1 MKTMTDQIIQP
12 VKGTRD
18 FYPEDQ
24 AFQNWLYSKFKE
36 VAELFGFQEYE
47 GPIIESLDLYA
58 AKSGEELV
66 KKQAFTLTDQ
76 SGKILALRPEMTP
89 TLARMIAQ
97 KTGGLTFPVKWFTFG
112 RRFRY
117 EKPQKGRSREFF
129 QWDVDILG
137 PENVETD
144 AEVIAV
150 AATLYKKLQLTPGEV
165 KIKIN
170 DRKLLQDRL
179 LSLEIPENKVVEVF
193 RLADKKDKVSRQDFI
208 EMGKE
213 ISLTEDQT
221 KTILQILEEKNAY
234 LDSPWLVKIFE
245 LLKKYGVAEYVEYDP
260 SIIRG
265 LEYYTRTI
273 FEGWDAKKEFR
284 AIWGGGRYDNLVAD
298 VGGSQNISGV
308 GFAMG
313 DMVIAE
319 VLKANN
325 RFPALAVNKTKV
337 LVTVFSEELLNK
349 SIEAVN
355 ILRDNNINSEIY
367 LDPTAKL
374 DRQLKYAD
382 KKNIPFALIIG
393 PNEANEDKAVVK
405 NMASQEQKTVDL
417 RQLCQEILQY

>member
-1 MKTMTDQIIQP
+1 MMKTMTDQIIQP

-18 FYPEDQ
+18 FYPQDQ
-24 AFQNWLYSKFKE
+24 AFQNWLYLKFKE

-58 AKSGEELV
+58 AKSGSELV

-76 SGKILALRPEMTP
+76 SGKTLALRPEMTP

-97 KTGGLTFPVKWFTFG
+97 KMGELTFPVKWFTFG

-117 EKPQKGRSREFF
+117 EKPQRGRGREFC

-137 PENVETD
+137 PENIEAD

-150 AATLYKKLQLTPGEV
+150 AASLYKKLGLTSNEV

-213 ISLTEDQT
+213 ISLTEDQV
-221 KTILQILEEKNAY
+221 KGVLQILEEKNAF

-245 LLKKYGVAEYVEYDP
+245 LLKKYGVSEYVEFDP
-260 SIIRG
+260 SIVRG
-265 LEYYTRTI
+265 LEYYTRTV
-273 FEGWDAKKEFR
+273 FEGWDTKGEFR

-298 VGGSQNISGV
+298 VGGSQNIPGV

-313 DMVIAE
+313 DMVISE
-319 VLKANN
+319 ILKANN
-325 RFPALAVNKTKV
+325 RFPALTVNKTKV
-337 LVTVFSEELLNK
+337 LVTVFSPELFNK

-355 ILRDNNINSEIY
+355 ILRESNINTEIY

-374 DRQLKYAD
+374 EKQLKYAD
-382 KKNIPFALIIG
+382 KKEIAFVLIIG
-393 PNEANEDKAVVK
+393 PNEAKEDRAVVK
-405 NMASQEQKTVDL
+405 NMASQEQKTVEIK
-417 RQLCQEILQY
+417 RLCKEILN